1 MLLLVDMEVQEAMIL
16 MLLADIRP
24 PVRIH
29 LLEVMDHQPLEATA
43 HPRRV
48 VMVHTAHP
56 LPDKGMAHPLL
67 VKDMAHPLPDKDM
80 AHPLLVKDMAH
91 LLLDKGMA
99 HLLPPNTDTVRL
111 RQVDMAHQEDME
123 HLVGMGE
130 DLLLAHLLHLLEL
143 ILSFGVGS
151 RLLIKIDPAISPPLS
166 FRQR

>member
-16 MLLADIRP
+16 MLLADIHP

-29 LLEVMDHQPLEATA
+29 LLEVTDHQPLEATA

-56 LPDKGMAHPLL
+56 LPDKGMAHL
-67 VKDMAHPLPDKDM
+67 LPDKDTAHLLPDKGM
-80 AHPLLVKDMAH
+80 AL

-111 RQVDMAHQEDME
+111 RQVDMAHQEDIA

-130 DLLLAHLLHLLEL
+130 DLLLPHLFHLLEL

-151 RLLIKIDPAISPPLS
+151 RMLIKIDPAISPPLS